1 MWRMAARGSWAEID
15 GIMSFLP
22 NDVSVKVA
30 VLAVLKGGQ
39 RSHFAM
45 PSRDIVVLA
54 AGQALTG
61 TVTSLLTSVS
71 SLSGAYLAPAPSLST
86 LPVTATVLGT
96 LLMIYPASA
105 LMGRLGR
112 RSGFMFKAGIG
123 AIGGAVCCLGLMAAN
138 FAILIVGTFL
148 LGIFSAF
155 GQYYRF
161 AAIDAARSPGERTSA
176 VAIVTGAGVV
186 GGVAGPFLGAHFAD
200 IVAAVPYAGAFV
212 ALSIVCVS
220 LAASQFLLSADLGRD
235 VGGTQARAAAASFTF
250 NIGFMKASAIC
261 AIGFAVMT
269 LTMNAAP
276 LSLHQCGFSL
286 PASSMVLQ
294 VHFALMYLPSL
305 FNPAVVSRIGLRG
318 LIACGVAASG
328 AGCLLTALTEQ
339 TLGVYVLE
347 LGLSGM
353 GWNFIF
359 NGGTLLLAN
368 TYPAS
373 GKTRAQGLNSLFVY
387 SANLLASFAAGALM
401 ASYGWQVVNLACL
414 PLLVIAVLALRP
426 RGAAKAALPSG

>member
-1 MWRMAARGSWAEID
+1 M
-15 GIMSFLP
+15 P
-22 NDVSVKVA
+22 
-30 VLAVLKGGQ
+30 
-39 RSHFAM
+39 M
-45 PSRDIVVLA
+45 PSRDVVVLA
-54 AGQALTG
+54 IGQALTS
-61 TVTSLLTSVS
+61 TVVSLLTSVS

-86 LPVTATVLGT
+86 VPVTATVLGT
-96 LLMIYPASA
+96 LLMIYPAST

-112 RSGFMFKAGIG
+112 RGGFMFKAAVGVV
-123 AIGGAVCCLGLMAAN
+123 GGAVCSFGLMAAN
-138 FAILIVGTFL
+138 FTTLTIGTFL

-161 AAIDAARSPGERTSA
+161 AAIDAAKSPKERTSA

-186 GGVAGPFLGAHFAD
+186 GGIAGPFLGSNFAD
-200 IVAAVPYAGAFV
+200 VVASVPYAGAFV
-212 ALSIVCVS
+212 ALCFVCVG
-220 LAASQFLLSADLGRD
+220 LAASQVFLSADLGRD
-235 VGGTQARAAAASFTF
+235 LGGTDANAAVPKFTL
-250 NIGFMKASAIC
+250 NTDFMKASAIC

-276 LSLHQCGFSL
+276 LSLHHGGFSL

-305 FNPAVVSRIGLRG
+305 FNPVLVSLIGLRG
-318 LIACGVAASG
+318 LIA
-328 AGCLLTALTEQ
+328 ALTEQ

-347 LGLSGM
+347 LGLSGL

-368 TYPAS
+368 TYPAP

-387 SANLLASFAAGALM
+387 SANLLASFSAGALM

-414 PLLVIAVLALRP
+414 PLLVVAVLALWP
-426 RGAAKAALPSG
+426 LCGKRGFHFS

>member
-1 MWRMAARGSWAEID
+1 
-15 GIMSFLP
+15 
-22 NDVSVKVA
+22 
-30 VLAVLKGGQ
+30 
-39 RSHFAM
+39 M
-45 PSRDIVVLA
+45 PSKDIVVLA
-54 AGQALTG
+54 TGQALTG

-96 LLMIYPASA
+96 LLMIYPASS

-112 RSGFMFKAGIG
+112 RGGFMVKAGIG
-123 AIGGAVCCLGLMAAN
+123 VIGGVVCCLGLVTAN
-138 FAILIVGTFL
+138 FAVLIVGTFL

-161 AAIDAARSPGERTSA
+161 AAIDAARSPAERTSA
-176 VAIVTGAGVV
+176 VAIVTGGGVV
-186 GGVAGPFLGAHFAD
+186 GGVAGPFLGSRFAD
-200 IVAAVPYAGAFV
+200 VLAAMPYAGAFA
-212 ALSIVCVS
+212 ALAVVCVC

-235 VGGTQARAAAASFTF
+235 ARSTEATAALPGFSLNAA
-250 NIGFMKASAIC
+250 FMKASAVC

-286 PASSMVLQ
+286 AASSMVLQ
-294 VHFALMYLPSL
+294 VHFALMYLPS
-305 FNPAVVSRIGLRG
+305 FVNPALVSVVGLRG
-318 LIACGVAASG
+318 LITAGAAAG
-328 AGCLLTALTEQ
+328 AAGCLLTALVEQ

-353 GWNFIF
+353 AWNFIF
-359 NGGTLLLAN
+359 NGGTLLLAG

-373 GKTRAQGLNSLFVY
+373 GKTRAQGLNSLVVY
-387 SANLLASFAAGALM
+387 SANLVASFAAGALM
-401 ASYGWQVVNLACL
+401 ASYGWQLVNLACL
-414 PLLVIAVLALRP
+414 PLLVVAALALWP
-426 RGAAKAALPSG
+426 RRAAEVALPSG

>member
-1 MWRMAARGSWAEID
+1 MATARPDEVAISPPLGETTTEAIGIGQAGGGAEIARAGEDLERPGDVEQQRLLEGDEDDVAHGRARGGLAENE

-22 NDVSVKVA
+22 NAVSGKVA
-30 VLAVLKGGQ
+30 TLARPERRTSGARFCHAL
-39 RSHFAM
+39 
-45 PSRDIVVLA
+45 RDIVVLA

-112 RSGFMFKAGIG
+112 RGGFMFKAGIG
-123 AIGGAVCCLGLMAAN
+123 VIGGAVCCLGLMAAN

-161 AAIDAARSPGERTSA
+161 AAIDAARSPQGTHLCRRHRHRRRRGRRRGRTVSRRPFRRYRRR
-176 VAIVTGAGVV
+176 GALCRRVRR
-186 GGVAGPFLGAHFAD
+186 
-200 IVAAVPYAGAFV
+200 AFRR
-212 ALSIVCVS
+212 LR
-220 LAASQFLLSADLGRD
+220 LLWRRPSSCFPPISDAMSR
-235 VGGTQARAAAASFTF
+235 GTEARAAAASFTL
-250 NIGFMKASAIC
+250 NVGFLKASAIC

-294 VHFALMYLPSL
+294 VHFALMYLPS
-305 FNPAVVSRIGLRG
+305 FVQSRAWCRG
-318 LIACGVAASG
+318 LDCAA
-328 AGCLLTALTEQ
+328 
-339 TLGVYVLE
+339 
-347 LGLSGM
+347 
-353 GWNFIF
+353 
-359 NGGTLLLAN
+359 
-368 TYPAS
+368 
-373 GKTRAQGLNSLFVY
+373 
-387 SANLLASFAAGALM
+387 
-401 ASYGWQVVNLACL
+401 
-414 PLLVIAVLALRP
+414 
-426 RGAAKAALPSG
+426 

>member
-1 MWRMAARGSWAEID
+1 
-15 GIMSFLP
+15 
-22 NDVSVKVA
+22 
-30 VLAVLKGGQ
+30 
-39 RSHFAM
+39 M
-45 PSRDIVVLA
+45 PSKDIVVLA
-54 AGQALTG
+54 TGQALTG
-61 TVTSLLTSVS
+61 TATSLLTAVS

-112 RSGFMFKAGIG
+112 RGGFICKAGIG
-123 AIGGAVCCLGLMAAN
+123 VLGGAICFLGLIAAN
-138 FAILIVGTFL
+138 FAILISGTFL

-161 AAIDAARSPGERTSA
+161 AALDAAKTPQERTSA
-176 VAIVTGAGVV
+176 IAIVTGGGVV
-186 GGVAGPFLGAHFAD
+186 GGVAGPFLASAFAD
-200 IVAAVPYAGAFV
+200 VLASVPYAGAFA
-212 ALSIVCVS
+212 ALSFVCVC

-235 VGGTQARAAAASFTF
+235 STGTAARAARPSFALNADF
-250 NIGFMKASAIC
+250 AKASAVC

-276 LSLHQCGFSL
+276 LSLQQGGHSL
-286 PASSMVLQ
+286 HASSMVLQ

-305 FNPAVVSRIGLRG
+305 FNPVLVSLIGLRG
-318 LIACGVAASG
+318 LIAAGVLAGA
-328 AGCLLTALTEQ
+328 AGCLLTTLTEQ
-339 TLGVYVLE
+339 TFAVYVLE

-353 GWNFIF
+353 AWNFIF
-359 NGGTLLLAN
+359 NGGTLLLAD
-368 TYPAS
+368 TYPAA

-414 PLLVIAVLALRP
+414 PLLAVAVLALWP
-426 RGAAKAALPSG
+426 RRVAKAAFPSG